1 MVAKSFIPDEHSGPP
16 EALLVLVPVGVVQ
29 TEGLVNGGALVHEL
43 DGAAG
48 VGGDVADGEQPMGEG
63 RSTCGEDSRYPS
75 LFNPYNQGL
84 ANSLSLAIFWL
95 LYR

>member
-63 RSTCGEDSRYPS
+63 RSTCMRRGRRTLVILTYISSILITRDWPI
-75 LFNPYNQGL
+75 P
-84 ANSLSLAIFWL
+84 
-95 LYR
+95 

>member
-48 VGGDVADGEQPMGEG
+48 VGGDVADGEQPMREG
-63 RSTCGEDSRYPS
+63 GSAWGRDSRYQSPFIIPS
-75 LFNPYNQGL
+75 NREQRFFQGQQGE
-84 ANSLSLAIFWL
+84 
-95 LYR
+95 R